1 MFDNEYKEL
10 KRFRLIAD
18 EIDKLD
24 EDMSKLSD
32 KELQDKTLEF
42 KERLKNNET
51 IDDILVPAFAVA
63 REAAYRVVK
72 MKPFYCQLL
81 GGLAIHYGNIA
92 EMKTG
97 EGKTLT
103 CVLPAYLNALT
114 GDGVHIVT
122 VNEFLASR
130 DAEWMG

>member
-51 IDDILVPAFAVA
+51 IDDILVPAFEVA
-63 REAAYRVVK
+63 REDAYRVVK
-72 MKPFYCQLL
+72 MNPFYCQL
-81 GGLAIHYGNIA
+81 
-92 EMKTG
+92 
-97 EGKTLT
+97 
-103 CVLPAYLNALT
+103 C
-114 GDGVHIVT
+114 
-122 VNEFLASR
+122 
-130 DAEWMG
+130 